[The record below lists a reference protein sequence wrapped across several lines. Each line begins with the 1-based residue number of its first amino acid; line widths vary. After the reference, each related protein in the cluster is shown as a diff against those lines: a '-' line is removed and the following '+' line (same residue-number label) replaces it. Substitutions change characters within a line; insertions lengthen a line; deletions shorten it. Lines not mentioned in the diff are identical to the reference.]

1 MRCVSVS
8 GAAAAQA
15 ARRGLQQGIEGKQL
29 IDPLT
34 PSDCDL
40 RGLDYMPLF
49 GNHLFGSEFNAKA
62 GDGAWRAAIT
72 LWWAA
77 WNQGPAGSL
86 PDDDAAL
93 CRLADLGRDVKTWK
107 KLRTEALHGF
117 VQCNDGR
124 LYNKFLC
131 EQALVAW
138 DKRIKERQR
147 KAEYRAKKEA
157 EKVGRDA
164 DVPRDKTRT
173 TTGRDADVPADGNR
187 RDGTGRD
194 GTVIKDSVPIGTGGA
209 AADPPTPPPS
219 AELSKSEVWK
229 AAVSLLDGQGMP
241 EPQAR
246 AFIGGLKRDLGSDDA
261 LEELV
266 RSAVREQP
274 ADARAWLI
282 GACQK
287 RASNRSKPAPGR
299 HSGLSKIN
307 YSEGVN
313 ADGTFA

>member
-1 MRCVSVS
+1 M
-8 GAAAAQA
+8 
-15 ARRGLQQGIEGKQL
+15 
-29 IDPLT
+29 
-34 PSDCDL
+34 
-40 RGLDYMPLF
+40 
-49 GNHLFGSEFNAKA
+49 
-62 GDGAWRAAIT
+62 
-72 LWWAA
+72 
-77 WNQGPAGSL
+77 
-86 PDDDAAL
+86 
-93 CRLADLGRDVKTWK
+93 KTWK

-219 AELSKSEVWK
+219 TELSKSEVWK

-261 LEELV
+261 LEDLV

-287 RASNRSKPAPGR
+287 RASSRSKPAPGR

>member
-1 MRCVSVS
+1 M
-8 GAAAAQA
+8 
-15 ARRGLQQGIEGKQL
+15 

-62 GDGAWRAAIT
+62 SDGAWRAAIT

-77 WNQGPAGSL
+77 WNQVPAGSL

-194 GTVIKDSVPIGTGGA
+194 GTVIKDSVPIGTDADGVKSGQSA
-209 AADPPTPPPS
+209 APPADPPKPAKQPMEPDEIIFGYGVPLLVNAGS
-219 AELSKSEVWK
+219 ADK
-229 AAVSLLDGQGMP
+229 AARSFL
-241 EPQAR
+241 
-246 AFIGGLKRDLGSDDA
+246 GGLRKQHGDTAVIDKLRECIRAKPLQPLEWLAAA
-261 LEELV
+261 LPPRGAKKAENKQEAIEARNRGV
-266 RSAVREQP
+266 ADEWASTP
-274 ADARAWLI
+274 A
-282 GACQK
+282 GA
-287 RASNRSKPAPGR
+287 A
-299 HSGLSKIN
+299 
-307 YSEGVN
+307 
-313 ADGTFA
+313 T